1 MLCLSWAESGDIYPI
16 GVLWLDTRCT
26 ALGLRLRC
34 DWGHNFKWFPC
45 HQTICLRCLWCRLF
59 DWEPHLNF
67 LLSLRLFLV
76 NQVASTIAQLA
87 VVPIKAIFGLDLL
100 SWTWV
105 DHSTNLFLALCLLR
119 WISRNLVTWS
129 WLRSRCC
136 NLKLKLISLSLKE
149 VLIHVSSSE
158 SPTSTYLLLYCF
170 SIFLSFSLLSLLENV
185 SIPIISSYL
194 RVGCLELGLAVA
206 IEIF

>member
-1 MLCLSWAESGDIYPI
+1 MLCLGWAESGDIYPI
-16 GVLWLDTRCT
+16 GVLWLDTGCT
-26 ALGLRLRC
+26 TLGLRLRC
-34 DWGHNFKWFPC
+34 DWGHYFKWFPC

-67 LLSLRLFLV
+67 LLGLRLFLV

-87 VVPIKAIFGLDLL
+87 VVSIKAIFGLDLL
-100 SWTWV
+100 SRTGQICI
-105 DHSTNLFLALCLLR
+105 SNLFLALCLLR
-119 WISRNLVTWS
+119 WICSR
-129 WLRSRCC
+129 LRSRCC

-158 SPTSTYLLLYCF
+158 SPTSTYLLLHCF
-170 SIFLSFSLLSLLENV
+170 FIFLSFSLLCLLENV